1 MTLSNAMTKEDIYP
15 LLVDMLHG
23 MFELDRSKITLD
35 ANLYSDLDIDSIDAV
50 DLAVRLKEL
59 TGKRMQPEV
68 FKSVRTVQDVVDAL
82 AALLGK

>member
-1 MTLSNAMTKEDIYP
+1 MTLSNAMTKEDIY
-15 LLVDMLHG
+15 LILVDMLHE

-50 DLAVRLKEL
+50 DIAVRLKEL

-68 FKSVRTVQDVVDAL
+68 FKSVRTVRDVIDAL
-82 AALLGK
+82 VALVEK